1 MASRVFWR
9 RSATAAW
16 VYGSVV
22 LGFLGTVVATRVLG
36 LQDYG
41 VYATALV
48 AVGFFQV
55 LLDLTVEEPLTK
67 FGFRYV
73 VGEEWGKLRR
83 LFVRALQLKA
93 AGGVLAALALAALA
107 PFADAIFGSDELTSA
122 ILVGS
127 LVPLVQATEN
137 VGATA
142 LLLHG
147 RYDLRGAYQAFAML
161 LRLGAIAVGAP
172 YGVTATVAAL
182 VVAQAIATAAVSVA
196 GLAFFRRFPSA
207 ASEPLG
213 EDRREVVSFVLQSS
227 AGTGVVS
234 LRTTLVPLV
243 LGVVSG
249 PTQVGLFRIAQ
260 TPHTGLV
267 AASSPARLML
277 LTDQTRAWER
287 GHERSVLAGVRTYT
301 LVAAAL
307 MVAAVPLALWA
318 MPWLV
323 ELIFGAEYLG
333 AVDAARIILV
343 AAAVQ
348 FALGWSKSLPVT
360 IGRPRLRIV
369 THGLEALVVIPLV
382 GVLGAEWGATGAA
395 VAVLVATLVF
405 AAAWAVA
412 IARLRIDVAAPPRN
426 PEGDASG
433 AVVP

>member
-22 LGFLGTVVATRVLG
+22 FGFLGTVVATRVLG
-36 LQDYG
+36 LEDYG
-41 VYATALV
+41 VYALALV

-73 VGEEWGKLRR
+73 VAGEWGKLRR

-93 AGGVLAALALAALA
+93 AGGVLAALALVALA
-107 PFADAIFGSDELTSA
+107 PFAGAIFGSDDLTAA

-127 LVPLVQATEN
+127 LLPLVQATEN

-147 RYDLRGAYQAFAML
+147 RYDLRGAYQAFGML
-161 LRLGAIAVGAP
+161 LRLSAIAVGAP
-172 YGVTATVAAL
+172 YGVTATIAAI
-182 VVAQAIATAAVSVA
+182 VVAQAIATVAVSVA
-196 GLAFFRRFPSA
+196 GLVFYRRFPSA
-207 ASEPLG
+207 PSSPLG

-227 AGTGVVS
+227 AGTGVIS
-234 LRTTLVPLV
+234 LRTTLVPLI
-243 LGVVSG
+243 LGVVAG
-249 PTQVGLFRIAQ
+249 PTQVGLFRVAQ
-260 TPHTGLV
+260 TPQTGLV

-301 LVAAAL
+301 LVAAAI
-307 MVAAVPLALWA
+307 MAAAVPLALWA
-318 MPWLV
+318 MPRLV
-323 ELIFGAEYLG
+323 ELVFGAEYLG

-369 THGLEALVVIPLV
+369 THGLEAIVVIPLV
-382 GVLGAEWGATGAA
+382 AVLGARWGATGAA

-412 IARLRIDVAAPPRN
+412 LARLRIDVASRPGSA
-426 PEGDASG
+426 DG
-433 AVVP
+433 AVAP

>member
-16 VYGSVV
+16 VYGSVA
-22 LGFLGTVVATRVLG
+22 LGILGTVVATRVLG
-36 LQDYG
+36 LEDFG
-41 VYATALV
+41 VYATALA

-73 VGEEWGKLRR
+73 VAEEWGKLRR
-83 LFVRALQLKA
+83 LFVRALQLKT

-107 PFADAIFGSDELTSA
+107 PVADAVFGSDELTAA

-127 LVPLVQATEN
+127 LLPLVQAPEN

-172 YGVTATVAAL
+172 YGVTATIGAI
-182 VVAQAIATAAVSVA
+182 VVAQAIATAAVSAV
-196 GLAFFRRFPSA
+196 GLVFYRRFPAAPSA
-207 ASEPLG
+207 PLG

-227 AGTGVVS
+227 AGTGVIS
-234 LRTTLVPLV
+234 LRTTLVPLI
-243 LGVVSG
+243 LGVVTG

-260 TPHTGLV
+260 TPQTGLV

-277 LTDQTRAWER
+277 LTDQTHAWER
-287 GHERSVLAGVRTYT
+287 GQERSVLAGVRTYT
-301 LVAAAL
+301 LVAAAI
-307 MVAAVPLALWA
+307 MVACVPLALWA
-318 MPWLV
+318 MPTLIELV
-323 ELIFGAEYLG
+323 FGAEYLG
-333 AVDAARIILV
+333 AVDAARIILL
-343 AAAVQ
+343 AAAIQ

-382 GVLGAEWGATGAA
+382 AVLGAEWGATGAA
-395 VAVLVATLVF
+395 VAVLLATLVF
-405 AAAWAVA
+405 ATAWAVA
-412 IARLRIDVAAPPRN
+412 LARLRLDVASHP
-426 PEGDASG
+426 GG
-433 AVVP
+433 ARDVVVP

>member
-22 LGFLGTVVATRVLG
+22 LGILGTVVATRVLG
-36 LQDYG
+36 LEDFG
-41 VYATALV
+41 VYVTALA

-93 AGGVLAALALAALA
+93 AGGLLAALGLAALA
-107 PFADAIFGSDELTSA
+107 PVADSIFGAEGLTTA

-127 LVPLVQATEN
+127 LLPLVQAPEN

-161 LRLGAIAVGAP
+161 LRLCAIAVGAQ
-172 YGVTATVAAL
+172 YGVTETIAAL
-182 VVAQAIATAAVSVA
+182 VVAQAVATAAVSFA
-196 GLAFFRRFPSA
+196 GLVAYRRFPSA
-207 ASEPLG
+207 SSQPLG
-213 EDRREVVSFVLQSS
+213 ADRREVVSFVLQSS
-227 AGTGVVS
+227 AGTGVIS

-243 LGVVSG
+243 LGVVAG
-249 PTQVGLFRIAQ
+249 PTQVGLFRVAQ

-287 GHERSVLAGVRTYT
+287 GNQGGVLAGVRTYT

-307 MVAAVPLALWA
+307 MVVAVPLALWA

-323 ELIFGAEYLG
+323 ELVFGAEYLG
-333 AVDAARIILV
+333 AVDAARIVLV
-343 AAAVQ
+343 AAAIQ

-369 THGLEALVVIPLV
+369 THGLEALVVIPLAA
-382 GVLGAEWGATGAA
+382 VLGAEWGATGAA
-395 VAVLVATLVF
+395 VAVLVSSLVF

-412 IARLRIDVAAPPRN
+412 IARLRIDVDGHA
-426 PEGDASG
+426 PEGG
-433 AVVP
+433 AVVQ

>member
-22 LGFLGTVVATRVLG
+22 LGILGTVVATRVLG
-36 LQDYG
+36 LEDFG
-41 VYATALV
+41 LYATALA

-73 VGEEWGKLRR
+73 VAQEWGKLRL
-83 LFVRALQLKA
+83 LFTRALQLKA
-93 AGGVLAALALAALA
+93 AGGVLAALALAAVA
-107 PFADAIFGSDELTSA
+107 PVADAVFGAEGLTTA

-127 LVPLVQATEN
+127 LLPLVQAPEN

-161 LRLGAIAVGAP
+161 LRLVGIAIGAQ
-172 YGVTATVAAL
+172 YGVTETIAAL
-182 VVAQAIATAAVSVA
+182 VVAQAIATATVSLV
-196 GLAFFRRFPSA
+196 GLGFYRRFPSA
-207 ASEPLG
+207 PVEPLG
-213 EDRREVVSFVLQSS
+213 GDRREVVSFVLQSS
-227 AGTGVVS
+227 VGTGVIS

-243 LGVVSG
+243 LGVVAG

-260 TPHTGLV
+260 TPQTGLV

-277 LTDQTRAWER
+277 LTDQTRAWEHGR
-287 GHERSVLAGVRTYT
+287 ERSVLAGVRTYT
-301 LVAAAL
+301 LVAAGL
-307 MVAAVPLALWA
+307 MVVAVPLALWA
-318 MPWLV
+318 MPWLI
-323 ELIFGAEYLG
+323 ELVFGAEYLG
-333 AVDAARIILV
+333 AVDAARIVLV
-343 AAAVQ
+343 AAAIQ

-360 IGRPRLRIV
+360 VGRPRLRIV
-369 THGLEALVVIPLV
+369 THGLEALVVVPLV
-382 GVLGAEWGATGAA
+382 AVLGAEWGATGAA
-395 VAVLVATLVF
+395 IAVLVATVVF

-412 IARLRIDVAAPPRN
+412 IARLHVDVAART
-426 PEGDASG
+426 ESADS
-433 AVVP
+433 AVAP

>member
-16 VYGSVV
+16 IYGAVV
-22 LGFLGTVVATRVLG
+22 FGVLGTVVASRVLG
-36 LQDYG
+36 LRDFGLY
-41 VYATALV
+41 VTALA

-73 VGEEWGKLRR
+73 VGEEWGRLRR

-107 PFADAIFGSDELTSA
+107 PVADALFDSDGLTTA

-127 LVPLVQATEN
+127 LLPLVQAPEN
-137 VGATA
+137 VGSTA

-147 RYDLRGAYQAFAML
+147 RYDLRGAYQAFAMA
-161 LRLGAIAVGAP
+161 LRLVAIAFAAP
-172 YGVTATVAAL
+172 YGVTETIGAI
-182 VVAQAIATAAVSVA
+182 VVAQAVATVAVSLA
-196 GLAFFRRFPSA
+196 GLAAFRRFPSA
-207 ASEPLG
+207 PSAPLG
-213 EDRREVVSFVLQSS
+213 EDRREIVSFVLQSS

-243 LGVVSG
+243 LGVVAG

-260 TPHTGLV
+260 TPQTGLV

-287 GHERSVLAGVRTYT
+287 GRQGSVLAGVRTYT
-301 LVAAAL
+301 LVAAGL
-307 MVAAVPLALWA
+307 MVVAVPLALWA

-323 ELIFGAEYLG
+323 ELVFGAEYLG
-333 AVDAARIILV
+333 AVDAARIVLG
-343 AAAVQ
+343 AAAIQ

-360 IGRPRLRIV
+360 IGKPRLRIV
-369 THGLEALVVIPLV
+369 THGLEAVVVLPLTA
-382 GVLGAEWGATGAA
+382 VLGAEWGATGAA
-395 VAVLVATLVF
+395 VAVLAATLVF

-412 IARLRIDVAAPPRN
+412 LARLRIDVAARGA
-426 PEGDASG
+426 EGG
-433 AVVP
+433 AVSP

>member
-22 LGFLGTVVATRVLG
+22 LGILGTIVATRVLG
-36 LQDYG
+36 LEDFG
-41 VYATALV
+41 IYATALA

-73 VGEEWGKLRR
+73 VAEEWGKLRR

-127 LVPLVQATEN
+127 LLPLVQATEN

-161 LRLGAIAVGAP
+161 LRLGAIAVGSP
-172 YGVTATVAAL
+172 YGVTATIAAL
-182 VVAQAIATAAVSVA
+182 VVAQAIATAGVSVA
-196 GLAFFRRFPSA
+196 GLVFYRRFPYA
-207 ASEPLG
+207 ASRPLG

-243 LGVVSG
+243 LGIVAG

-260 TPHTGLV
+260 TPQTGLV

-287 GHERSVLAGVRTYT
+287 GHERSVLAGVRAYT
-301 LVAAAL
+301 LVAAAI

-323 ELIFGAEYLG
+323 EFVFGAEYLG

-395 VAVLVATLVF
+395 IGVLVATLVF

-412 IARLRIDVAAPPRN
+412 IARLRIDVASRPRN

>member
-22 LGFLGTVVATRVLG
+22 LGFLGTVVASRVLG
-36 LQDYG
+36 LEDYG
-41 VYATALV
+41 VYVVALV

-73 VGEEWGKLRR
+73 VAEEWGKLRR

-93 AGGVLAALALAALA
+93 AGGVLAALALVALA
-107 PFADAIFGSDELTSA
+107 PFADTIFGSDDLTTA

-127 LVPLVQATEN
+127 LLPLVQATEN

-161 LRLGAIAVGAP
+161 LRLSAIAIGAP
-172 YGVTATVAAL
+172 HGVTATIAAI

-196 GLAFFRRFPSA
+196 GLVFYRRFPSA
-207 ASEPLG
+207 TSSPLG
-213 EDRREVVSFVLQSS
+213 VDRREVVSFVLHSS
-227 AGTGVVS
+227 AGTGVIA

-243 LGVVSG
+243 LGVVAG
-249 PTQVGLFRIAQ
+249 PTQVGLFRVAQ
-260 TPHTGLV
+260 TPDRALI

-277 LTDQTRAWER
+277 LTDQTHAWER

-307 MVAAVPLALWA
+307 MAAAVPLALWA
-318 MPWLV
+318 MPRLV
-323 ELIFGAEYLG
+323 EFVFGAEYLG

-382 GVLGAEWGATGAA
+382 AVLGAEWGATGAA
-395 VAVLVATLVF
+395 VAVLAATLVF

-412 IARLRIDVAAPPRN
+412 LARLRLDVASRQGSA
-426 PEGDASG
+426 DG
-433 AVVP
+433 AVAP

>member
-16 VYGSVV
+16 VYAAVAFGI
-22 LGFLGTVVATRVLG
+22 LGTIVAARVLG
-36 LQDYG
+36 LQDFG
-41 VYATALV
+41 VYVTALA

-67 FGFRYV
+67 FGFRYA

-83 LFVRALQLKA
+83 LFVRALQLKVV
-93 AGGVLAALALAALA
+93 GGVLAALALVLLA
-107 PFADAIFGSDELTSA
+107 PIADTVFGADGLTTPL
-122 ILVGS
+122 LVGA
-127 LVPLVQATEN
+127 LLPFVQAPEN
-137 VGATA
+137 VGSTA

-147 RYDLRGAYQAFAML
+147 RYDLRGAYQAFAMA
-161 LRLGAIAVGAP
+161 LRLTAIVVAAP
-172 YGVTATVAAL
+172 YGVTETMAAL
-182 VVAQAIATAAVSVA
+182 VVAQAIATAGVSLA
-196 GLAFFRRFPSA
+196 GLVAFRRFPSA
-207 ASEPLG
+207 PAEALG
-213 EDRREVVSFVLQSS
+213 DDRREVLSFVVQSS
-227 AGTGVVS
+227 VGTGVVS

-243 LGVVSG
+243 LGIVAG

-260 TPHTGLV
+260 TPQTGLT

-287 GHERSVLAGVRTYT
+287 GFRGSVLAGVRTYT
-301 LVAAAL
+301 LVAAGL
-307 MVAAVPLALWA
+307 MVVAVPVFLLA

-323 ELIFGAEYLG
+323 EVVFGAEYLG
-333 AVDAARIILV
+333 AVDAARIVLV
-343 AAAVQ
+343 AAAIQ

-382 GVLGAEWGATGAA
+382 ALLGAEWGATGAA

-405 AAAWAVA
+405 AATWA
-412 IARLRIDVAAPPRN
+412 IAISRLRIDVAGAR
-426 PEGDASG
+426 G
-433 AVVP
+433 AVAP

>member
-22 LGFLGTVVATRVLG
+22 LGILGTVVATRVLG
-36 LQDYG
+36 LEDFG
-41 VYATALV
+41 VYVTALA

-93 AGGVLAALALAALA
+93 AGGLLAALGLAALA
-107 PFADAIFGSDELTSA
+107 PVADSIFGAKGLTTA

-127 LVPLVQATEN
+127 LLPLVQAPEN

-161 LRLGAIAVGAP
+161 LRLCAIAVGAQ
-172 YGVTATVAAL
+172 YGVTETIAAL
-182 VVAQAIATAAVSVA
+182 VVAQAVATAAVSFA
-196 GLAFFRRFPSA
+196 GLVAYRRFPSA
-207 ASEPLG
+207 SSQPLG
-213 EDRREVVSFVLQSS
+213 ADRREVVSFVLQSS
-227 AGTGVVS
+227 AGTGVIS

-243 LGVVSG
+243 LGVVAG
-249 PTQVGLFRIAQ
+249 PTQVGLFRVAQ

-287 GHERSVLAGVRTYT
+287 GNQGGVLAGVRTYT

-307 MVAAVPLALWA
+307 MVVAVPLALWA

-323 ELIFGAEYLG
+323 ELVFGAEYLG
-333 AVDAARIILV
+333 AVDAARIVLV
-343 AAAVQ
+343 AAAIQ

-369 THGLEALVVIPLV
+369 THGLEALVVIPLAAL
-382 GVLGAEWGATGAA
+382 LGAEWGATGAA
-395 VAVLVATLVF
+395 VAVLVSSLVF

-412 IARLRIDVAAPPRN
+412 IARLRIDVDGHA
-426 PEGDASG
+426 PEGG
-433 AVVP
+433 AVVQ